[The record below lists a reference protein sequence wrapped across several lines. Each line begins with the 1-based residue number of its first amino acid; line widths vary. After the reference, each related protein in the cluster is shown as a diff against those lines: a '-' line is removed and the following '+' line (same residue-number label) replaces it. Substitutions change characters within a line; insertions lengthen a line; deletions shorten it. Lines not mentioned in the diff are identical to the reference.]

1 MTARLS
7 DSLQPL
13 AQVEIAAADALLVRF
28 ANRIDRKIN
37 AQVLALRDVLQ
48 QRQQS
53 GQWPWLLELAPA
65 YHSLLVQLDIRHI
78 LPDAAQHQLQQL
90 LAQPALVLQLQAATP
105 ASKPDTIH
113 QIDVCYHPEFAAD
126 LQAIASAANLSVA
139 EVIALHTQPTYH
151 VYALGFAPQ
160 FAYLGDV
167 PEPLRMPRLATP
179 RQQVPAG
186 SVAIANQQT
195 AIYPRTSPGG
205 WQLIGR
211 AVSWPQL
218 QAGDQ
223 VRFRS
228 ISLSHYQ
235 QAAAAIHSASARE

>member
-7 DSLQPL
+7 DSQQPL

-65 YHSLLVQLDIRHI
+65 YHSLLVHLDIRHI
-78 LPDAAQHQLQQL
+78 LPDAAQHQIQQL
-90 LAQPALVLQLQAATP
+90 LAQPELVLQLQAAMP

-113 QIDVCYHPEFAAD
+113 QIDVCYHPKLAAD
-126 LQAIASAANLSVA
+126 LQVIASAANLSVA

-167 PEPLRMPRLATP
+167 PEPLRLPRLATLDNRFQP
-179 RQQVPAG
+179 ERGYCQ
-186 SVAIANQQT
+186 SANSDLS
-195 AIYPRTSPGG
+195 AHLAGG